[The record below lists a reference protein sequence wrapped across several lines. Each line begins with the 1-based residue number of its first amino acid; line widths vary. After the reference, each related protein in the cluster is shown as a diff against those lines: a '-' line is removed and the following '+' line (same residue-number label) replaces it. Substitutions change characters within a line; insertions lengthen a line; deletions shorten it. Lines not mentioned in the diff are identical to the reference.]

1 MGGQVLRKLHAGGS
15 DIHSRTIIISSGRA
29 AASLGLLL
37 FLSLSYGASCVAL
50 LSALSKS
57 SPVYHSPLFPGPTYY
72 PVQNSATG
80 SGTDPARPDTGEPLG
95 GGSDS
100 DSDFGLGKFDC
111 GSADTALRLDGAE
124 LENEFEVAAD
134 RVRDLAQA
142 ASREQL
148 LYLYARF
155 KQVKVGKCN
164 TAKPGFFDFE
174 GQRKWSAWKQLGDM
188 SAEQAMQEYVSCVH
202 ALDPEGSEKSSER
215 RGGYNRTGFG
225 GPAVSSLYQEEK
237 IREEDK
243 NIFDYCR
250 ENNIEHV
257 SKAISS
263 KKVDVNTRDEERS
276 VLGISHTAKTQ
287 KVTGCTIH
295 PLIPFLFIHHRDQ
308 LARFISFSTP
318 ILKVGNQ
325 LAQHQGRALLHWAC
339 DRGHKDLV
347 SLLLQNN
354 ADINSQVSV

>member
-1 MGGQVLRKLHAGGS
+1 MA
-15 DIHSRTIIISSGRA
+15 SRSPS
-29 AASLGLLL
+29 
-37 FLSLSYGASCVAL
+37 
-50 LSALSKS
+50 S
-57 SPVYHSPLFPGPTYY
+57 SPG
-72 PVQNSATG
+72 SATG

-111 GSADTALRLDGAE
+111 GAADTALRLEGED
-124 LENEFEVAAD
+124 LENEFEAAAD
-134 RVRDLAQA
+134 RVRDLVQT

-148 LYLYARF
+148 LYLYARY
-155 KQVKVGKCN
+155 KQAKVGKCN
-164 TAKPGFFDFE
+164 TSKPGFFDFE

-188 SAEQAMQEYVSCVH
+188 SAEQAMQEYVSCVQV
-202 ALDPEGSEKSSER
+202 LDPDSSQKER
-215 RGGYNRTGFG
+215 RGGDNRSGGFG

-263 KKVDVNTRDEERS
+263 KKVDVNAKDEE
-276 VLGISHTAKTQ
+276 
-287 KVTGCTIH
+287 
-295 PLIPFLFIHHRDQ
+295 
-308 LARFISFSTP
+308 
-318 ILKVGNQ
+318 
-325 LAQHQGRALLHWAC
+325 GRALLHWAC

-347 SLLLQNN
+347 SLLLLNN
-354 ADINSQVSV
+354 ADINNQDDEGQTALHYASACEFAEIVELLLKAGADPSIKDLEGSLPEEVTECSAISSLLRQYTAPKG

>member
-1 MGGQVLRKLHAGGS
+1 MA
-15 DIHSRTIIISSGRA
+15 SRSPS
-29 AASLGLLL
+29 
-37 FLSLSYGASCVAL
+37 
-50 LSALSKS
+50 S
-57 SPVYHSPLFPGPTYY
+57 SPD
-72 PVQNSATG
+72 SATG

-111 GSADTALRLDGAE
+111 GGGDTALRLEGAD
-124 LENEFEVAAD
+124 LENEFETAAD
-134 RVRDLAQA
+134 RVRDLVQT

-164 TAKPGFFDFE
+164 TPKPGFFDFE

-202 ALDPEGSEKSSER
+202 ALDPEGSQKSSER
-215 RGGYNRTGFG
+215 RAGEKRTGFG

-263 KKVDVNTRDEERS
+263 KKVDVNTRDEE
-276 VLGISHTAKTQ
+276 
-287 KVTGCTIH
+287 
-295 PLIPFLFIHHRDQ
+295 
-308 LARFISFSTP
+308 
-318 ILKVGNQ
+318 
-325 LAQHQGRALLHWAC
+325 GRALLHWAC

-354 ADINSQVSV
+354 ADINSQDDEGQTALHYASACEFAEIVELLLKAGADPSIKDQEGSLPEEVTESSAISSLLRQYTAPKG